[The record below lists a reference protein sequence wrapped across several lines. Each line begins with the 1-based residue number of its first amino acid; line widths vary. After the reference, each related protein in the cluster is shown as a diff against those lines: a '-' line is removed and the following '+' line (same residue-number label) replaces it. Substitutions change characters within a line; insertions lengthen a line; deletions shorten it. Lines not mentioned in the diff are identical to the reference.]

1 MYGLFVGVDDYASD
15 LEPLEFAARD
25 ATEMHEVLTG
35 TNGLLD
41 RSRSPLLVHRDAVGP
56 EVTTSLI
63 RQLQDAR
70 SHDTVILYFAGHA
83 LRENG
88 EVYLAFSGAAARDI
102 RYNRDN
108 CPDAIAFGLIRRH
121 IERSRAQNVVAILD
135 CCFTGEVVGGAA
147 GSHRALQTFSALPD
161 EGLSLGNDNDSQRV
175 RALLAAAGRHDLA
188 RELAVDQHG
197 EFTNVLLRGL
207 RGEARGPDGSVT
219 LATLNAFVETQNLD
233 PVPRF
238 DVSASSQPLRLTE
251 VTGPIGLVD
260 HAAPRRV
267 ADPRAFQPLTHHLDR
282 YRDLIDDLVSTANGR
297 HSGRAHSETAGH
309 WANRLALRTICKLSG
324 ATGAMV
330 RVYGADTAPPPLI
343 SVDERGSY
351 SSGDEQAALLAS
363 FEDGARDRRVLATT
377 VPAVLRRRGDRF
389 DCAIALHRGEGE
401 SVVLYLSG
409 LPENSIATHDAGCR
423 IFASYYVAACD
434 AGLDDRARLEGR
446 LLDDLRRRVGH
457 VSHALHDHRYELF
470 RAELSTVD
478 VQFQPIYDFRDF
490 DRTRNPRLFGW
501 EALAR
506 QRNAPG
512 ADAPHASAPGN
523 VFATAELWGP
533 RFVELV
539 DAVLV
544 SRAIETFDA
553 RLALAPAEIQ
563 YGNLSLSIN
572 CHPQSLLREEFVR
585 QLESSLRDSRI
596 VTRKQIV
603 LEISDKAELP
613 ERGGMVRESERDRAA
628 AFKRELI
635 ELRRVHGIEFAID
648 DFGVGRSSP
657 VRVGELGPHHVK
669 IDKDV
674 LADGFGVLTLE
685 HVLEVTSYDMLQP
698 LAVVVQ
704 GFEDDSALSL
714 RDILDT
720 GVRLIQGDALGRPG
734 PSLNALTDDDRERA
748 RELWSVGHR
757 APRRRRRAR

>member
-1 MYGLFVGVDDYASD
+1 
-15 LEPLEFAARD
+15 
-25 ATEMHEVLTG
+25 
-35 TNGLLD
+35 
-41 RSRSPLLVHRDAVGP
+41 
-56 EVTTSLI
+56 
-63 RQLQDAR
+63 
-70 SHDTVILYFAGHA
+70 
-83 LRENG
+83 
-88 EVYLAFSGAAARDI
+88 
-102 RYNRDN
+102 
-108 CPDAIAFGLIRRH
+108 
-121 IERSRAQNVVAILD
+121 
-135 CCFTGEVVGGAA
+135 
-147 GSHRALQTFSALPD
+147 
-161 EGLSLGNDNDSQRV
+161 
-175 RALLAAAGRHDLA
+175 
-188 RELAVDQHG
+188 
-197 EFTNVLLRGL
+197 
-207 RGEARGPDGSVT
+207 
-219 LATLNAFVETQNLD
+219 
-233 PVPRF
+233 
-238 DVSASSQPLRLTE
+238 
-251 VTGPIGLVD
+251 
-260 HAAPRRV
+260 
-267 ADPRAFQPLTHHLDR
+267 
-282 YRDLIDDLVSTANGR
+282 
-297 HSGRAHSETAGH
+297 
-309 WANRLALRTICKLSG
+309 
-324 ATGAMV
+324 
-330 RVYGADTAPPPLI
+330 
-343 SVDERGSY
+343 
-351 SSGDEQAALLAS
+351 
-363 FEDGARDRRVLATT
+363 
-377 VPAVLRRRGDRF
+377 
-389 DCAIALHRGEGE
+389 
-401 SVVLYLSG
+401 
-409 LPENSIATHDAGCR
+409 
-423 IFASYYVAACD
+423 
-434 AGLDDRARLEGR
+434 
-446 LLDDLRRRVGH
+446 
-457 VSHALHDHRYELF
+457 
-470 RAELSTVD
+470 
-478 VQFQPIYDFRDF
+478 
-490 DRTRNPRLFGW
+490 
-501 EALAR
+501 
-506 QRNAPG
+506 
-512 ADAPHASAPGN
+512 